1 MTNKRFHLCSTEM
14 KKYVGSILSICF
26 LVGCGSSDEKSS
38 AELKE
43 STVQASEEGNP
54 LAAPVDYLGAIN
66 KANKFANKS
75 IELAQVNKAMQ
86 EFKITEGRNP
96 EDLAELVESGFL
108 AQEPKAPYGMEVKYD
123 PQTGKVTIQPKQ

>member
-1 MTNKRFHLCSTEM
+1 MM
-14 KKYVGSILSICF
+14 KYFSLILAIFF
-26 LVGCGSSDEKSS
+26 LTGCGNSEEKPS
-38 AELKE
+38 AESKE
-43 STVQASEEGNP
+43 AAAQVPEEGNP
-54 LAAPVDYLGAIN
+54 LTAPVDYLGAVN

-96 EDLAELVESGFL
+96 KDLAELVESGFL

-123 PQTGKVTIQPKQ
+123 VQTGKVTIQPKQ

>member
-1 MTNKRFHLCSTEM
+1 MTKGFCA
-14 KKYVGSILSICF
+14 ILAISC
-26 LVGCGSSDEKSS
+26 LLGCGGSKEEATKKSDD
-38 AELKE
+38 A
-43 STVQASEEGNP
+43 TAQASEDGNP
-54 LAAPVDYLGAIN
+54 LTAPVDYLGAVN

-96 EDLAELVESGFL
+96 KDLAELVESGFL

-123 PQTGKVTIQPKQ
+123 PQTGKVTIQPTQ